1 MGGLS
6 CQRTVGHSGTV
17 KGLAGTPRDS
27 QGLSGDGR
35 VTVGGLSE
43 DCSTLGDKPYTALCM
58 TTPERFDHS
67 KVS

>member
-6 CQRTVGHSGTV
+6 GDCQRTVGHSGTV

-27 QGLSGDGR
+27 RELSGDGW

-43 DCSTLGDKPYTALCM
+43 DCSTLRDKPYTVHDYTRAL
-58 TTPERFDHS
+58 
-67 KVS
+67 